1 MAPEV
6 GEWTKVRRNIM
17 SETTVTQEN
26 PTENGE
32 TAKTKK
38 PKPIYQT
45 TPIEIHDDDSQV
57 RQWYGRL
64 INQTL
69 EIDAKVDAGSDTE
82 TRKRVTSDLVENQ
95 QGIWEPSVNHL
106 KMALEKVRDEEGDR
120 DKFVGIYLGI
130 VRGLSSL
137 FKNEVEAYVDTLVE
151 QAPTPDDVL
160 SEEDKKALMEER
172 KALVGQIRTIIEMA
186 KTFNEFDESNPWY
199 EPKRR
204 GAVGSR
210 GKRALSFYNWTID
223 GQTLPED
230 EQSVAGVYPKV
241 GFTKAADLT
250 AALKAAGIDTTNP
263 PREFSVTVNGKT
275 VVATDTRPEGEEDDD
290 DEAEESEDAAE

>member
-1 MAPEV
+1 
-6 GEWTKVRRNIM
+6 M
-17 SETTVTQEN
+17 SETTINQETTE
-26 PTENGE
+26 TENGDVA
-32 TAKTKK
+32 TAKK

-45 TPIEIHDDDSQV
+45 TPIEIGEDDSQV

-82 TRKRVTSDLVENQ
+82 TRKRVTSGLVDNQ
-95 QGIWEPSVNHL
+95 STVWTPTVDHL
-106 KMALEKVRDEEGDR
+106 RMALEKVRDEENDR

-130 VRGLSSL
+130 VRGLQNL
-137 FKNEVEAYVDTLVE
+137 FKNEVDTYIEQLVE

-186 KTFNEFDESNPWY
+186 KTFNEFDDTNPWY

-210 GKRALSFYNWTID
+210 GKRALSFYTWTVD
-223 GQTLPED
+223 GQAMPED
-230 EQSVAGVYPKV
+230 ENSVAGVYPKV
-241 GFTKAADLT
+241 GYSKAADLT
-250 AALKAAGIDTTNP
+250 AALKAAGINTTEP
-263 PREFSVTVNGKT
+263 PREFSVELNGHT
-275 VVATDTRPEGEEDDD
+275 IIASDSRPEDEGDEE
-290 DEAEESEDAAE
+290 EEEESADSTE